1 MKKKFLIL
9 HSSSSMPLIQM
20 LSDLK
25 FNNRIYDK
33 IVILWSGYNA
43 FPKEIMSALKIN
55 YEFISINNIKGYN
68 LQSLKKYNEL
78 LKLISKFINDQFEYF
93 LYTHFIDDLT
103 FQLIK
108 KKLNIK
114 KENIY
119 LFSDGFETYLLKKR
133 KIKEYLKT
141 FFHMMLFNIRFN
153 RSKYLSS
160 FSDDIINLKVI
171 APELLQKKKHKKKIY
186 NLNKSFYKGCYS
198 ISKKIDLSTI
208 SENSAL
214 LLTTHSLESNR
225 ISMSS
230 YNDLITKIIC
240 KLEQLG
246 IENIYFKMHHG
257 ENFNLKRQYYKSLG
271 LLELN
276 SYYSAEIYLMCS
288 KFVVLAHPYSSTIL
302 ISYGLGNYNNL
313 RSIISYRTPERQN
326 SNIKENLSSNIIRKM
341 KVEHIQL

>member
-9 HSSSSMPLIQM
+9 HASSSMPLIQM

-25 FNNRIYDK
+25 FNNNIYDK
-33 IVILWSGYNA
+33 IVILWGGFNE
-43 FPKEIMSALKIN
+43 FPKEIMSAFNVN
-55 YEFISINNIKGYN
+55 YECISIARIKGYN
-68 LQSLKKYNEL
+68 LQSLKKYNEF
-78 LKLISKFINDQFEYF
+78 LKLIPKFINDQFEYF
-93 LYTHFIDDLT
+93 LYTHFNEDLI

-133 KIKEYLKT
+133 KIKEYLKN
-141 FFHMMLFNIRFN
+141 FFYMMLFNIKFD

-171 APELLQKKKHKKKIY
+171 APELLMQKKHNKKIY
-186 NLNKSFYKGCYS
+186 NLDKSFYKGCYS
-198 ISKKIDLSTI
+198 IYKKIDFSTI

-214 LLTTHSLESNR
+214 LLTSHCLESNR

-230 YNDLITKIIC
+230 YNDLITKIIY
-240 KLEQLG
+240 KLKQLG
-246 IENIYFKMHHG
+246 IKNIYFKMHHS

-276 SYYSAEIYLMCS
+276 SYYSAEIFLMCS

-313 RSIISYRTPERQN
+313 KSIISYRTPGRQN
-326 SNIKENLSSNIIRKM
+326 SHKKESLSSNIIRKM